1 MNLFEIKR
9 EILACTTVDPET
21 GIESIDTVKLAALQA
36 DSEEIIENLACWIR
50 NLESDA
56 SALKEQKMM
65 FQKRQ
70 QSAEKKAESLKAY
83 LSDFLNGSKFTS
95 PKVKVSPS
103 TSITVEIGDLSEIP
117 DKYCEFKKMPKLTE
131 IRNEIKLGNYVPGAY
146 LMQHSSVRIA

>member
-9 EILACTTVDPET
+9 EILSCTTTDPET
-21 GIESIDTVKLAALQA
+21 GVESIDTAKLAALQA

-50 NLESDA
+50 NLESDSA
-56 SALKEQKMM
+56 ALKEQKMI

-83 LSDFLNGSKFTS
+83 LADFLNGSKFTS
-95 PKVKVSPS
+95 PRVKVSPS
-103 TSITVEIGDLSEIP
+103 TSVSVEIGDLSEIP
-117 DKYCEFKKMPKLTE
+117 DKFCDFKKSPRLTE

-146 LMQHSSVRIA
+146 LMQHSSVRVG